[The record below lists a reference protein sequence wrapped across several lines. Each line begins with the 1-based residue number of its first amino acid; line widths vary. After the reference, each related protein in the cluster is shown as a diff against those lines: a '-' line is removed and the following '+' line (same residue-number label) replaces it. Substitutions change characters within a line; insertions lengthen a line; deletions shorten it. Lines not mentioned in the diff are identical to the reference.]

1 MMRGS
6 SGHEAADTF
15 ILEPTVLYR
24 MDPERDLQ
32 STATAPTEIGE
43 ALIVFRSEEDAEA
56 FRLDTGL
63 CPASEGFKPVNLS
76 GEEISGVLDMHDL
89 SVVAMPEMWTGE
101 ESSGVDLFSRENF
114 FRFLEECAPA

>member
-1 MMRGS
+1 MSIELRS
-6 SGHEAADTF
+6 
-15 ILEPTVLYR
+15 ILEPTVLYC

-43 ALIVFRSEEDAEA
+43 ALIVFRSEEEAEK

-76 GEEISGVLDMHDL
+76 GEEISGVLDIHGL
-89 SVVAMPEMWTGE
+89 FVVAMPEPWTGE
-101 ESSGVDLFSRENF
+101 ASSGVDLFSRENF
-114 FRFLEECAPA
+114 FRFLEESAPA

>member
-43 ALIVFRSEEDAEA
+43 ALIVFRSEEDAEK
-56 FRLDTGL
+56 FRRDTGR
-63 CPASEGFKPVNLS
+63 CPASEGFKAVNL
-76 GEEISGVLDMHDL
+76 GHEEVADVLAMHGL
-89 SVVAMPEMWTGE
+89 SVVAMPEMWTGDA
-101 ESSGVDLFSRENF
+101 SSYVDVFTRDN
-114 FRFLEECAPA
+114 FLELLEVSEPA

>member
-1 MMRGS
+1 MTRGS
-6 SGHEAADTF
+6 SAEAADTF

-32 STATAPTEIGE
+32 STATVPTEIGE
-43 ALIVFRSEEDAEA
+43 ALIVFRGPEDA
-56 FRLDTGL
+56 RGYQRTTGKHT
-63 CPASEGFKPVNLS
+63 AEEGFKPVSLS

-89 SVVAMPEMWTGE
+89 SVVAMPEMWTGDA
-101 ESSGVDLFSRENF
+101 SSYVDVFSRGNF